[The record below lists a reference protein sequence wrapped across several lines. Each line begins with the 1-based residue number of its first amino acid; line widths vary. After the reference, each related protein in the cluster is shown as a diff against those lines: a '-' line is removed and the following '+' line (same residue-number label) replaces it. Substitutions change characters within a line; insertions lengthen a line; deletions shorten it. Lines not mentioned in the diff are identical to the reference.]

1 MYINKETKEKIKKT
15 LAAFTTVPVFMTNLT
30 GLTIQNK
37 TKDYIKLDKRDVLNT
52 KNELVLNDSNTINGY
67 EIIDTVNIDGQ
78 VMHIV
83 CDEEDLNNIENI
95 DNVQTNEESENITE
109 EIANEDGTEYPLNI
123 VGDLPLD
130 FTSVDQMITFYST
143 VFQVRED
150 IASDIINS
158 QIDQNY
164 EAFYENNTLNGVEYN
179 SREEAILRTIRDIF
193 SYPEN
198 YNLTREE
205 IHTEEYDLTEYSPE
219 ELLYKFAHVL
229 GVNPYVALSVAYSE
243 AGRGLNSYNFLTNYN
258 VAGLHPRR
266 GYTRPTNRNGYI
278 IYQNPADGL
287 CDYCIILH
295 DYFYVEATDGI
306 DRINTMSRSYS
317 ECPSHWRNLVTSNYY
332 NLINNGYESNYLSRN
347 PEEDFI
353 YSEYEAENRL
363 VLGL

>member
-1 MYINKETKEKIKKT
+1 MNIKNRSRNFVKKS
-15 LAAFTTVPVFMTNLT
+15 LATFTTIPIFMTNMT
-30 GLTIQNK
+30 GFHINNK
-37 TKDYIKLDKRDVLNT
+37 VKAVELIKPDYNF
-52 KNELVLNDSNTINGY
+52 KNENIISSNNNY
-67 EIIDTVNIDGQ
+67 KIIDSINIGNE
-78 VMHIV
+78 VMNIV
-83 CDEEDLNNIENI
+83 VDEEDFINTDNSKPLNI
-95 DNVQTNEESENITE
+95 DNSKPLSDNNI
-109 EIANEDGTEYPLNI
+109 NEDGLVYPLNI

-130 FTSVDQMITFYST
+130 FISIEQMITFYST

-150 IASDIINS
+150 IASNIINS

-164 EAFYENNTLNGVEYN
+164 DAFYENNTLNGVEYR
-179 SREEAILRTIRDIF
+179 SQEEAVLRTIRDIF

-198 YNLTREE
+198 YNLTREQ
-205 IHTEEYDLTEYSPE
+205 IHTEEYDLNDYSPE
-219 ELLYKFAHVL
+219 ELLYKFSHVL
-229 GVNPYVALSVAYSE
+229 GVNPYIALSVAYSE
-243 AGRGLNSYNFLTNYN
+243 AGRGLDSYNFLTNYN

-317 ECPSHWRNLVTSNYY
+317 ECPSHWRNLVTTNYY

-347 PEEDFI
+347 PEEEFI
-353 YSEYEAENRL
+353 YSDYEVENRL